1 MVQAGQTREQIQES
15 LIAKAEGYFAD
26 FDTHNTVVEDA
37 AKNYIAKQTINESGV
52 AVTLAKWDAMGVTK
66 ETMQR
71 FIDNPFELAPIMN
84 NKMSFEMLP
93 DVEGRKCAHIKAKG
107 PMLVSTR
114 TVISVLY
121 KVEREGGEQ
130 LVFHSS

>member
-1 MVQAGQTREQIQES
+1 M
-15 LIAKAEGYFAD
+15 
-26 FDTHNTVVEDA
+26 EDA
-37 AKNYIAKQTINESGV
+37 SKNYIAKQTINESGI
-52 AVTLAKWDAMGVTK
+52 AVTIAKYDAMDVTL

-71 FIDNPFELAPIMN
+71 FLDNPFELAPIMN

-114 TVISVLY
+114 SVLSTLY
-121 KVEREGGEQ
+121 KVEREGGER
-130 LVFHSS
+130 LVFHSSQGNEEIIASR